1 MARIKRGAYELSWEK
16 GGVEIRREG
25 ALLYYNRRPL
35 YAFLKTAWG
44 ICEFY
49 DAPYRFVRE
58 SGKAVEAGGELETPN
73 GSCLSFLDRYEP
85 VGEEWKISRRVVVER
100 AGKDDRGFA
109 TKLSFVFAG
118 SEQVRDYDCFAPA
131 TWYRDNRYARPYVI
145 GFDPD
150 CEYFWRKE
158 TALTLPLFAAQNRKT
173 GETIRFS
180 RWAADVTLPDEG
192 LSRSNQFIDASY
204 TVGALGLSKPENK
217 TLNTLY
223 YGFTLRK
230 ELPTVRDG
238 LSIDYV
244 YPGAEGQEWGRQQ
257 LFQIDYMMSTKT
269 LSRSFHPVAQGFS
282 DSYAVGLA
290 LSRSDGFYAMMRT
303 AWRSVFARL
312 HDTLLQVDQEKQYKA
327 CVAAMKK
334 LTRDYGGG
342 AWGVPFA
349 AYLPAVDVDSVSLQF
364 GFVGQ
369 QPGIAYQLMAY
380 GAREGDAEACEKGRR
395 VIQFWVD
402 RAANG
407 FGMPNGCYSPVIQA
421 FEPYPIWL
429 RMSADGLENILDAYV
444 LTKKRGEDHA
454 DWLAFC
460 RRAADWLVSAQNE
473 DGSYYRAYNQDGSMR
488 MDSKANTI
496 SIVRFLVQLYLVTKE
511 EAYRQTALRAGEWS
525 YHHVYEQMEY
535 RGSTCDSADIMDNE
549 SGIYAMFGFLSLY
562 DLTHEAKW
570 LEALIGAADY
580 TETWTYSWSF
590 PIRCPFPTHPFS
602 KNHISGQSPVTIG
615 DNGGDMYMAAC
626 AYVYYRL
633 YVITGDRHYR
643 DYAEFIHSNTRN
655 ANDVDGSFGYALPGL
670 SYEGGHFTEQV
681 LQSHHHW
688 LPWVT
693 YVEMDPTC
701 RLLETFGAYDIA
713 GADKM
718 DPEERARRNRIY
730 DGYAPD

>member
-407 FGMPNGCYSPVIQA
+407 FGMPNGCYSPVIQS

-525 YHHVYEQMEY
+525 YHHVYEQMV
-535 RGSTCDSADIMDNE
+535 SIFNDPN
-549 SGIYAMFGFLSLY
+549 
-562 DLTHEAKW
+562 
-570 LEALIGAADY
+570 
-580 TETWTYSWSF
+580 
-590 PIRCPFPTHPFS
+590 
-602 KNHISGQSPVTIG
+602 
-615 DNGGDMYMAAC
+615 
-626 AYVYYRL
+626 
-633 YVITGDRHYR
+633 
-643 DYAEFIHSNTRN
+643 AEFIQRNPGWRGLYIPKSCSDPEAALRFCLWAWSDEGRHTLLWGEEGVDWNWSEDHTYPELNYNFENPNEEDGMKYWGWTCHNGYDNT
-655 ANDVDGSFGYALPGL
+655 APQKSSAGSTLDAYTKLTSIL
-670 SYEGGHFTEQV
+670 R
-681 LQSHHHW
+681 
-688 LPWVT
+688 
-693 YVEMDPTC
+693 MDPIVGGL
-701 RLLETFGAYDIA
+701 RVPPDSDESVIMNNLEDLEKNERVNIVTAATEEEALAAYDNMIA
-713 GADKM
+713 MAKEMGSDKLVEWAM
-718 DPEERARRNRIY
+718 PKWQERQAAY
-730 DGYAPD
+730 DEIKDSPN